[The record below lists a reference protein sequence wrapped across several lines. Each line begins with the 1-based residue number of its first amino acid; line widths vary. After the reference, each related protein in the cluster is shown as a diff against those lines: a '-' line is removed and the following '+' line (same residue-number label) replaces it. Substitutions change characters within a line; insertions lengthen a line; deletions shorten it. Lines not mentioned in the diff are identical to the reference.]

1 MTYVSSGRIVPLPYR
16 TKRTEGATV
25 RPAVSRRPSPPRG
38 ATYAVGVD
46 RPAMR
51 RLVRDAR
58 VGHLATVSAEGLPH
72 VVPVCY
78 ALLADTAY
86 TAVDHKPKRGPR
98 LRRIANIEAT
108 GRACLLVD
116 SYDED
121 WSQLWWVRLDG
132 RARVAPDTASARA
145 GLDALVSKY
154 EQYSGRAP
162 AGPVIVLD
170 VDRWSGWC
178 ATA

>member
-1 MTYVSSGRIVPLPYR
+1 
-16 TKRTEGATV
+16 
-25 RPAVSRRPSPPRG
+25 
-38 ATYAVGVD
+38 
-46 RPAMR
+46 MR

-58 VGHLATVSAEGLPH
+58 VGHLATVGADGLPH

-78 ALLADTAY
+78 ALVEDMIY

-116 SYDED
+116 AYDED
-121 WSQLWWVRLDG
+121 WSRLWWVRLDG
-132 RARVAPDTASARA
+132 RARVEGSASARA

-154 EQYSGRAP
+154 EQYADRPP
-162 AGPVIVLD
+162 AGPVIVVE
-170 VDRWSGWC
+170 VDRWSAWSGS
-178 ATA
+178 T